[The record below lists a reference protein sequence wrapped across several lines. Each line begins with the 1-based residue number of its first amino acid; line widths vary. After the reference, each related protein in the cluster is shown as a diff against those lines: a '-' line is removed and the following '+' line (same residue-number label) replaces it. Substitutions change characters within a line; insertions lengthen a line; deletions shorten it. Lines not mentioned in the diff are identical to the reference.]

1 MHACIAN
8 QNWVWR
14 SGVILQ
20 KDNTQAEVIEYYN
33 AREIKIRIAGK
44 RKKELMT
51 IITYEIDKIHDSY
64 KHLKCDK
71 LIPCNCATCKD
82 NQEPYFFKYENLR
95 NRVEHGKYD
104 DECDKSFQKVNI
116 LELIDDVT
124 DENPLKN
131 QDSKENKKLGDVNI
145 ARVDKFIMQQSKE
158 GDNIVEKSNEN
169 KQIKSSWANGSFYLL
184 IFIVVI
190 GMLGFVAG
198 RTDLVE
204 LTVIIIAGILFIPL
218 IGAFQLQQDDRVSEK
233 NFMVLV
239 KLVIAQLPML
249 GTLIEKF
256 KKP

>member
-1 MHACIAN
+1 
-8 QNWVWR
+8 
-14 SGVILQ
+14 
-20 KDNTQAEVIEYYN
+20 
-33 AREIKIRIAGK
+33 
-44 RKKELMT
+44 MT

-71 LIPCNCATCKD
+71 LIPCNCAVCKD

-124 DENPLKN
+124 DKNPLKFAE
-131 QDSKENKKLGDVNI
+131 SENREFGNVKIEGGVRQLI
-145 ARVDKFIMQQSKE
+145 IQQAKE

-169 KQIKSSWANGSFYLL
+169 KQIKSSWANGSFYLF

-218 IGAFQLQQDDRVSEK
+218 IGALQLQQDDRVSEK

-256 KKP
+256 NKK